1 MQRIRIIVGDAG
13 FEPLSHHI
21 SDMYILC
28 CYICTVF
35 CNVQALRPTALSC
48 SLPEQGS
55 YMFPFYAK
63 SIQNTVRKNMMDL
76 AVHSGQLNIFES

>member
-1 MQRIRIIVGDAG
+1 MCI
-13 FEPLSHHI
+13 
-21 SDMYILC
+21 
-28 CYICTVF
+28 
-35 CNVQALRPTALSC
+35 VQALRPTALSC